1 MGKASMSSKQVL
13 TVIALVAVFSWSVVM
28 AALGQLAAVATLVP
42 SLGLLVQQVVQALA
56 SGGESGQAPAGAVRP
71 VPGADEEPAR

>member
-1 MGKASMSSKQVL
+1 MSSKQVL
-13 TVIALVAVFSWSVVM
+13 TVIVLVAVFSWSAVM

-56 SGGESGQAPAGAVRP
+56 GAGESGQAPAGAARP
-71 VPGADEEPAR
+71 APGADQEHAR